1 MSGDHRDLVEQMRRD
16 WDRRAEEDPYY
27 YAAFGRRRQDEAEF
41 FATAA
46 PVVCDL
52 ERELRWILPPGAR
65 LQRALEI
72 GCGPGRL
79 LLPMSR
85 HFEEIHGVDVSE
97 QMVRL
102 AREKLRHVPHARV
115 HLGSGA
121 DLAGFAEASFD
132 FVYSY
137 AVFQHIPSREVVF
150 RYLAEAVRVL
160 KPGGL
165 LRCQLNGLPET
176 APVYDTW
183 SGVRIRAGEIR
194 EFARAARVRLLAL
207 EGVWT
212 QYMWITLMKPP
223 ARPSRERGACR
234 LRRLTNAHS
243 SEPVVPCRGR
253 FAAVSAWVEGLPEDC
268 DLLELG
274 ARVGARDATPYY
286 IGPPQPDGLQQV
298 NVSLPAGLGSGLER
312 FVLTWRDA
320 ALCPPATLRL
330 IAPGP
335 LVPRV
340 ISVTDAV
347 NLLSGTR
354 IESGRIKITLEE
366 VSDPHA
372 LGVSVDGI
380 PALPEEVFCADPG
393 PPRYEVN
400 VRLPAAL
407 SPGPHRLQLRLG
419 RRRLAPVT
427 IEVVA

>member
-1 MSGDHRDLVEQMRRD
+1 MSSQDANVLEQMRRD
-16 WDRRAEEDPYY
+16 WDRRAAEDAYY

-41 FATAA
+41 FSTAA
-46 PVVCDL
+46 PVVRGL
-52 ERELRWILPPGAR
+52 ERELRWILLPGAR
-65 LQRALEI
+65 LRRGLEI

-102 AREKLRHVPHARV
+102 AQEKLRGVPHARV

-121 DLAGFAEASFD
+121 DLAGFDEAAFD

-160 KPGGL
+160 RPGGL

-183 SGVRIRAGEIR
+183 SGVRIRPGEIR
-194 EFARAARVRLLAL
+194 EFARACGVRLLAL
-207 EGVWT
+207 EGVST
-212 QYMWITLMKPP
+212 QYMWITAMKPP
-223 ARPSRERGACR
+223 ARPPRPRGVCR
-234 LRRLTNAHS
+234 LRRLTNAHG

-253 FAAVSAWVEGLPEDC
+253 FAAVSVWVEGLPEEC

-274 ARVGARDATPYY
+274 ARVGPRQATPYY

-298 NVSLPAGLGSGLER
+298 NVSLPSGLGSGLER
-312 FVLTWRDA
+312 FVLTWRDSV
-320 ALCPPATLRL
+320 LCPPATLRL

-340 ISVTDAV
+340 VSVTDAV
-347 NLLSGTR
+347 NLLAGTR
-354 IESGRIKITLEE
+354 IESGHLKIVLEE

-372 LGVSVDGI
+372 LAVSVDGI
-380 PALPEEVFCADPG
+380 PALPEEIFCADPG
-393 PPRYEVN
+393 PPCYEVN

-407 SPGPHRLQLRLG
+407 SPGPHRLELQLG
-419 RRRLAPVT
+419 RRRLALVT